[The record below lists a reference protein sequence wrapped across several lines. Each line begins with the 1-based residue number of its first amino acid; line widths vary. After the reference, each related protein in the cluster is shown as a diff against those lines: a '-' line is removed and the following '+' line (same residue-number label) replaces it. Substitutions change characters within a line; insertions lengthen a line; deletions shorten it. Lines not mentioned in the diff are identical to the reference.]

1 MGPFF
6 ERLATPDFL
15 SHDFFTQASSQLNP
29 RFVFGYTVIALSKVL
44 QVNWVQGLWFL
55 SLCFT
60 VFLPLLFYR
69 LLLRILAPHLNETQF
84 SVSALVAWIGVLLV
98 SLHNYQLN
106 PSLSKRSK
114 SEVKH
119 KVMHHY
125 ILKAAALKE
134 KGRPS
139 RLKTE

>member
-1 MGPFF
+1 MA
-6 ERLATPDFL
+6 RKIIAT
-15 SHDFFTQASSQLNP
+15 H
-29 RFVFGYTVIALSKVL
+29 I
-44 QVNWVQGLWFL
+44 
-55 SLCFT
+55 
-60 VFLPLLFYR
+60 PLLLADPELSEEIKSCCLLKIPR
-69 LLLRILAPHLNETQF
+69 LTTCLVQMM
-84 SVSALVAWIGVLLV
+84 SV
-98 SLHNYQLN
+98 NPN

>member
-1 MGPFF
+1 M
-6 ERLATPDFL
+6 
-15 SHDFFTQASSQLNP
+15 QASARPGNVHTPTKKVKPLNTPIKPNRPQLKISRGTYNP
-29 RFVFGYTVIALSKVL
+29 VE
-44 QVNWVQGLWFL
+44 N
-55 SLCFT
+55 
-60 VFLPLLFYR
+60 P
-69 LLLRILAPHLNETQF
+69 
-84 SVSALVAWIGVLLV
+84 
-98 SLHNYQLN
+98 N

>member
-1 MGPFF
+1 MKYDQIGKLDKEKFR
-6 ERLATPDFL
+6 RLTGVKKQTFDRMIEIL
-15 SHDFFTQASSQLNP
+15 KVSDKEKKSS
-29 RFVFGYTVIALSKVL
+29 
-44 QVNWVQGLWFL
+44 
-55 SLCFT
+55 
-60 VFLPLLFYR
+60 
-69 LLLRILAPHLNETQF
+69 
-84 SVSALVAWIGVLLV
+84 
-98 SLHNYQLN
+98 

>member
-1 MGPFF
+1 MTKSTAKRGNSYSHLSLE
-6 ERLATPDFL
+6 EREEIVIGLEL
-15 SHDFFTQASSQLNP
+15 GHSL
-29 RFVFGYTVIALSKVL
+29 GVIAKSIK
-44 QVNWVQGLWFL
+44 
-55 SLCFT
+55 
-60 VFLPLLFYR
+60 R
-69 LLLRILAPHLNETQF
+69 
-84 SVSALVAWIGVLLV
+84 SVSTISRECTRNQPSCNKVKYRAVPAHKR
-98 SLHNYQLN
+98 SQERQEKAHRRARLN

>member
-1 MGPFF
+1 MGYGEAPGSKGCID
-6 ERLATPDFL
+6 LAD
-15 SHDFFTQASSQLNP
+15 QNAS
-29 RFVFGYTVIALSKVL
+29 
-44 QVNWVQGLWFL
+44 
-55 SLCFT
+55 
-60 VFLPLLFYR
+60 
-69 LLLRILAPHLNETQF
+69 
-84 SVSALVAWIGVLLV
+84 
-98 SLHNYQLN
+98 

-125 ILKAAALKE
+125 ILKATALKE